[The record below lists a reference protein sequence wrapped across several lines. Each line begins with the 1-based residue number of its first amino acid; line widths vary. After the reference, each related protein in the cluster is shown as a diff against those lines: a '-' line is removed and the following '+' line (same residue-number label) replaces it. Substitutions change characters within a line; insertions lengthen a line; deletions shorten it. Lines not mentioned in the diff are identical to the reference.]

1 MRELAEET
9 ARGKRGGDTYGSR
22 RPMVGPGPR
31 AHGSGPRREGGRFDG
46 RSETGRY
53 GDRGPSPRG
62 GRYERGPRDQGGYG
76 ARAERAPSGP
86 RPDRPY
92 SDRPRPDRPYSESA
106 PSDRA
111 DRVERSDRPDRG
123 RPDRPQ
129 RNRDRHGQKPYRTGV
144 QSAGQGPPR
153 PVPAPEQPPLGRLR
167 ALLGG
172 YQGTAAVLAAYSL
185 GVFRHLHQRAQV
197 LGDLARATGADP
209 RGMEALL
216 EAMVGIGVVHRH
228 GATYVLPRELA
239 PYLVPGVDGDATG
252 LIDMTSDLYMAW
264 MDLARG
270 LKDGAPRYRLSS
282 EALLAGDPER
292 VRRYIRSTHTT
303 GREAARRV
311 AELSPLL
318 PGSTLLD
325 VGGGSGIFAAEYAR
339 RTPNLKAILFDL
351 PPTLEVAREIL
362 RHEELAD
369 LVEYV
374 PGDYRHDA
382 FPAPVDTIL
391 LSNVLQT
398 ESEET
403 SLEILRRSREALR
416 PGGTL
421 LVHGSM
427 GDGGSVPE
435 PPLALASLFFYV
447 LFDQGRAWSLERVSG
462 WLVQEG
468 FGVRSARP
476 LGAPFH
482 TRLITASR
490 LE

>member
-9 ARGKRGGDTYGSR
+9 QRGRDPYGAR

-31 AHGSGPRREGGRFDG
+31 AHGQGPRREPG
-46 RSETGRY
+46 GRY
-53 GDRGPSPRG
+53 GERGPSPRG
-62 GRYERGPRDQGGYG
+62 GGYRDREQGYSGRTDRAPRP
-76 ARAERAPSGP
+76 RHERAYG
-86 RPDRPY
+86 DRPVRHERQERF
-92 SDRPRPDRPYSESA
+92 DRPEPHAEHPPGAEHQPRTQHRDRF
-106 PSDRA
+106 
-111 DRVERSDRPDRG
+111 ERQDRPDRG
-123 RPDRPQ
+123 QAQRPH
-129 RNRDRHGQKPYRTGV
+129 RDRRKPFRTGV
-144 QSAGQGPPR
+144 QSAGEGPPR
-153 PVPAPEQPPLGRLR
+153 PVPAPDQPALGKLR
-167 ALLGG
+167 SLLSG
-172 YQGTAAVLAAYSL
+172 YQATAAVLAAYSL
-185 GVFRHLHQRAQV
+185 GVFRQLHQRPQI
-197 LGDLARATGADP
+197 LGDLARHTGTDT
-209 RGMEALL
+209 RGMDALL
-216 EAMVGIGVVHRH
+216 EALVGLGLVHKH
-228 GATYVLPRELA
+228 GATYVLPRDVA

-252 LIDMTSDLYMAW
+252 LVEMTSDLYMAW

-270 LKDGAPRYRLSS
+270 LREGAPRYRLSS

-303 GREAARRV
+303 GREAARRL
-311 AELSPLL
+311 ADMAPLL

-339 RTPNLKAILFDL
+339 RTPDLKAILFDL
-351 PPTLEVAREIL
+351 APTLEVAREIL
-362 RHEELAD
+362 RHEDAED

-374 PGDYRHDA
+374 SGDYRHDA
-382 FPAPVDTIL
+382 YPAPVDTIL

-398 ESEET
+398 ESEENAV
-403 SLEILRRSREALR
+403 EILRRCREALR

-447 LFDQGRAWSLERVSG
+447 LFDEGRAWSIERVSG
-462 WLVQEG
+462 WLAQEG
-468 FGVRSARP
+468 FGVRSGRP

-482 TRLITASR
+482 TRLLVASR